1 MGKTIKERG
10 DHKRLIRKATLN
22 DVSFIQKLV
31 NSYAEKG
38 EMLPRSIGDICDN
51 IRDFFI
57 YEDNGEVIGCCAL
70 HVTWVDLAEI
80 RSLAVTDEYQGK
92 GIGTILLNACIDDA
106 LKLAIKKVFA
116 LTYKPE
122 FFEKKGFQRVDKSQ
136 LPHKVWVACVNC
148 IKFPD
153 CDEVAVIR
161 QIAESD
167 KKNSTN
173 NENGVID
180 SFFDVSNGVFRR

>member
-1 MGKTIKERG
+1 M
-10 DHKRLIRKATLN
+10 D
-22 DVSFIQKLV
+22 DVSSIQKLV
-31 NSYAEKG
+31 NSHAEKG

-57 YEDNGEVIGCCAL
+57 YEENGEIIGCCAL
-70 HVTWVDLAEI
+70 HVTWVDLAEV
-80 RSLAVTDEYQGK
+80 RSLVVREEYQKK
-92 GIGTILLNACIDDA
+92 GIGTALLNACIDDA
-106 LKLAIKKVFA
+106 LKLSIKKVFA

-161 QIAESD
+161 QIVESD
-167 KKNSTN
+167 ERNSKV
-173 NENGVID
+173 NGNGTID
-180 SFFDVSNGVFRR
+180 SYFDLSNGVFRR